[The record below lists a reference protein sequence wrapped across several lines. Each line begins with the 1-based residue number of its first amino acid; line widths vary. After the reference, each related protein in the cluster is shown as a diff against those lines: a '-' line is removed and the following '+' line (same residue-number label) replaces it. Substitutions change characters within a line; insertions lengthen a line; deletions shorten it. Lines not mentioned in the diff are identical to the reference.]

1 MAALV
6 YGLIAFVLI
15 WTFVTFYFFFSVII
29 ALTIYSLQKL
39 YPIGLGIAEW
49 VTARRNLVPFVLFM
63 LLTMAITNML
73 LIGAY
78 LLALNVH
85 WVGYL
90 LIALLIL
97 LLAVVTIIF
106 DGAMVLAIILWIV
119 RLSHWAFAGFR
130 KVLWRLIR
138 GKHAPERAAPLPAR
152 LHIVT
157 PPGVKPTYRGR
168 QRVEKPYPLVPSTE
182 EKARQ
187 KAKAKARAKAQAK
200 AKAIEKA
207 RRANALAKAQAIEKQ
222 MAKELAKAQAIQKA
236 RAKAL
241 AEAQANAKGKAVPK
255 KTKPEE
261 TIKPKPKPKQ
271 TKLEETSKPKLRRR
285 RRPRPRKL

>member
-1 MAALV
+1 MAAVLYIIIAV
-6 YGLIAFVLI
+6 VLSYVLLIA
-15 WTFVTFYFFFSVII
+15 YFFWVIVA
-29 ALTIYSLQKL
+29 ALSIYILQKV
-39 YPIGLGIAEW
+39 YPVALGIAEW
-49 VTARRNLVPFVLFM
+49 VTARRNLLPFVLFM
-63 LLTMAITNML
+63 LLTMAITVML

-78 LLALNVH
+78 YFTSNVH
-85 WVGYL
+85 AIGFL
-90 LIALLIL
+90 LIVLLVL
-97 LLAVVTIIF
+97 VLAVVAIIF
-106 DGAMVLAIILWIV
+106 DGVMVLAIIMWIA

-130 KVLWRLIR
+130 KMFLQGSRVEY
-138 GKHAPERAAPLPAR
+138 APEFAPR
-152 LHIVT
+152 R
-157 PPGVKPTYRGR
+157 VKPSYRRR
-168 QRVEKPYPLVPSTE
+168 QRVESPYPLVPSTE

-187 KAKAKARAKAQAK
+187 KAKAKARAKAQAR

-241 AEAQANAKGKAVPK
+241 AEAQAIAKGKAVPK

-261 TIKPKPKPKQ
+261 TIKPKPKPKPKPKQ